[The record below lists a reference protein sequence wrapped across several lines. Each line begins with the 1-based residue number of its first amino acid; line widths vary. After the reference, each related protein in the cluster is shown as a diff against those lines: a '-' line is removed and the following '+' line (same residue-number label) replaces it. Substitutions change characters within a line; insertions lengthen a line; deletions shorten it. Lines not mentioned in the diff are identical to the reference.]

1 MQLTRVLQYF
11 KKRPKWPGLMTSGKH
26 RYLPVITSK
35 QKAKAVKSFI
45 REESNV
51 KILQNP
57 YITEEEEHGA
67 MKALGKP
74 QAKFEAIKEAKK
86 QKAWPTDVSMK
97 KYLEHLNVTKSWE

>member
-1 MQLTRVLQYF
+1 
-11 KKRPKWPGLMTSGKH
+11 
-26 RYLPVITSK
+26 
-35 QKAKAVKSFI
+35 
-45 REESNV
+45 
-51 KILQNP
+51 
-57 YITEEEEHGA
+57 